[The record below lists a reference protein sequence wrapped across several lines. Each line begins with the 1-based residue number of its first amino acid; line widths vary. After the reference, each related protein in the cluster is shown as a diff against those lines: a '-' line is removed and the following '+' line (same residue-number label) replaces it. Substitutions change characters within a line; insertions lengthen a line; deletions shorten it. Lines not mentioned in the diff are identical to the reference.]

1 MTKGKRTKTKGGVPY
16 VARRYASPARSAY
29 ADATSS
35 PEPLGEKYK
44 YSAEPN
50 PPEATQTP
58 PLDAESK
65 GSERYEGS
73 QWALLEKYIL
83 RKLNVPILVALVV
96 SAWIFVQD
104 NGAGKLG
111 DWKSIFWT
119 LKKCGVVIG
128 ICLVLIF
135 VQWLSKK
142 ILKK

>member
-1 MTKGKRTKTKGGVPY
+1 MTKSKRTKTKPGVPY
-16 VARRYASPARSAY
+16 AARRYASPARSAY
-29 ADATSS
+29 SEATSS
-35 PEPLGEKYK
+35 PGPLGTK
-44 YSAEPN
+44 YSTESN
-50 PPEATQTP
+50 PPEITQMP

-65 GSERYEGS
+65 SSEKYEGS

-128 ICLVLIF
+128 ICLVLII

-142 ILKK
+142 MSKK